1 MTTNT
6 KQTLTMVVVGGSIL
20 GLTLYYTS
28 CKSGA
33 HPNEAK
39 SWNVPTP
46 PKGYISPAVRAVCL
60 QESNSYLGHFD
71 EMVFFRYGSNTA
83 EGFDAITG
91 NLKQYSSLE
100 VFTNTYIKHIPNTNT
115 TIQFVPQ

>member
-1 MTTNT
+1 MN
-6 KQTLTMVVVGGSIL
+6 KTLNYTI
-20 GLTLYYTS
+20 GLSALS
-28 CKSGA
+28 LIALWCWIGCKPSA
-33 HPNEAK
+33 PQLK

-46 PKGYISPAVRAVCL
+46 HKGYISPVVRAVCM

-115 TIQFVPQ
+115 TIQMVPQ